1 MAPWKDSAGFRGKMG
16 IWEASKEDAA
26 GLQLGRGEEQ
36 LGLGRDTENR
46 GEEADCVH
54 LTPQDSPR
62 LAGEPHRKGRVCGPA
77 SPIAVLAPSPCQ
89 VAVAGGACSVVVG
102 RGSGCLGCHSHL
114 CPPAPCNC
122 PLALRDHT
130 RMCADLSWGD
140 TGQGKTEN
148 ITPLESH
155 VERQV
160 GEMLLSEHT
169 CVFSPTPS
177 GFPAR

>member
-1 MAPWKDSAGFRGKMG
+1 M
-16 IWEASKEDAA
+16 SKEAAA

-36 LGLGRDTENR
+36 PGLGRDTEHR
-46 GEEADCVH
+46 REEADCVH

-89 VAVAGGACSVVVG
+89 VAVAGRVCSVVVG
-102 RGSGCLGCHSHL
+102 RGSGRLGCHSHL
-114 CPPAPCNC
+114 CPSAPCNC
-122 PLALRDHT
+122 SLALRDHT

-148 ITPLESH
+148 ITPLKSS
-155 VERQV
+155 VERQA
-160 GEMLLSEHT
+160 GEMLLSEHI